1 MEETLIKIA
10 KEAGPLVA
18 IALLIGW
25 RASSSIGRFLDRFL
39 ASIDKMTAKIDDNS
53 VAIREHAA
61 ADAKVVRAIERLD
74 GKLEGVMLERETT
87 PIGVPVPRG
96 RAAISDSDHPPLGAP
111 NRDDETPSQRRAG
124 GYAFRRKDKS

>member
-1 MEETLIKIA
+1 MEETLVKIA

-25 RASSSIGRFLDRFL
+25 RASVVLGKFFERLVTEIN
-39 ASIDKMTAKIDDNS
+39 DNTK
-53 VAIREHAA
+53 AIREHAA

-74 GKLEGVMLERETT
+74 GKIEGVMLERETT
-87 PIGVPVPRG
+87 PISVPVPRG

-111 NRDDETPSQRRAG
+111 DRDDETPSQRRAG